1 MFINDEYIIEHLKK
15 KWNWY
20 FRSSF
25 FYGLE
30 FINEVPRDIYKD
42 FMTFLKDNFKQD
54 ILFDYLYSEYEKYI
68 FKKYKETEK
77 QYLSKS
83 DFEAHL
89 LDVDLKTYTFMDD
102 NYERNKCVYFDNNS
116 K

>member
-1 MFINDEYIIEHLKK
+1 MFINDEYITEHLKN

-20 FRSSF
+20 FGSSF
-25 FYGLE
+25 FYGFE

-68 FKKYKETEK
+68 FKKYKEAKK
-77 QYLSKS
+77 QHLSKS

-89 LDVDLKTYTFMDD
+89 LDVDLKTYTIMDD
-102 NYERNKCVYFDNNS
+102 NYERNKYVYFDNNL